1 MRTVTAEQL
10 RDELDQHLALAASG
24 ETVVVEADDRGVV
37 VEFRPAREVPPSADS
52 DEAALAKLVA
62 EGVMTPATAPKGTI
76 PPHFELV
83 GFEQLMR
90 ELDQDRADR
99 W

>member
-37 VEFRPAREVPPSADS
+37 VEFRPARVAPPPDS
-52 DEAALAKLVA
+52 DEAALARLVA

-90 ELDQDRADR
+90 ELDEDRADR